1 MKYKVHPIIFI
12 HIMVTTVIVLANF
25 FTVNSF
31 THYFAGGILAV
42 FLGVAQL
49 ALALDEPPED
59 VDNVRWFGIG
69 MGFATVL
76 SIVGIMF
83 KAV

>member
-1 MKYKVHPIIFI
+1 
-12 HIMVTTVIVLANF
+12 MVTTVIVLANF

-31 THYFAGGILAV
+31 THNVAGGMLAV